1 MSSSVRR
8 FVKKKERRGQT
19 ILRYFLYYNRE
30 ILNLVLTFS
39 CYHRLFVM
47 YIRAI
52 IPHHT
57 QSWINN

>member
-39 CYHRLFVM
+39 CCHRLFVK

-57 QSWINN
+57 QSLDK